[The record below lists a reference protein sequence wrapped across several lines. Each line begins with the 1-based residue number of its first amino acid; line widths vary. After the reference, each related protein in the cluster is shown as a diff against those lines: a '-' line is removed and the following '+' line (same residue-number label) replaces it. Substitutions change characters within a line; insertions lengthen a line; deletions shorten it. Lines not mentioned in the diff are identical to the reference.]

1 MLSQTVDL
9 LLRSNLIL
17 TPSGLIDGH
26 VAIADGRLFAVAP
39 GAPPPALVARATEV
53 LDLTGYLVA
62 PGFIDV
68 HTFFVGWLAEREDV
82 ALDEV
87 GPLLADP
94 VRLRDGFAAYQ
105 RLLHGRGVTTVKEMT
120 FDTGG
125 GIPEL
130 LASLQAEGALSLGV
144 HVMSQPV
151 DAPLDLSTGRRLD
164 ALLKGPRLRFS
175 GFNIMTDGSLS
186 DHEAELLEPYI
197 DGAPGPAVDW
207 SGIRE
212 AVLAA
217 DSAGF
222 RVALHAQGDRA
233 VRRSLDLLELC
244 RRDGAGRLSLRHA
257 LTDLEMTDPDDL
269 PRMARLGA
277 VAEIYPQIT
286 SRRTRDQAAELLDTT
301 VGPGRRDRFWQRRAM
316 ADAGVVLACATDLPL
331 LIPDIPASIDHA
343 CWGRFAGGG
352 TALVD
357 GRTLS
362 PHELL
367 RAWTIGGAWD
377 LGAEREIGALV
388 AGLRADIAVL
398 DADAL
403 TAKPETLAQIGVV
416 LTVAGGRV
424 VYRRSQSQ

>member
-26 VAIADGRLFAVAP
+26 VAVTDGRLSVVAR
-39 GAPPPALVARATEV
+39 GAPPPALVARAAEV
-53 LDLTGYLVA
+53 LDLTGHLVT

-68 HTFFVGWLAEREDV
+68 HTFFVGWLAEREGIALGDV
-82 ALDEV
+82 A
-87 GPLLADP
+87 PLLADL

-105 RLLHGRGVTTVKEMT
+105 RLLHSRGVTTVKEMT
-120 FDTGG
+120 FDAGA

-130 LASLQAEGALSLGV
+130 LASLSADGALSLNV

-151 DAPLDLSTGRRLD
+151 DAPLDLDTGRRLD
-164 ALLKGPRLRFS
+164 ALLTGPQLRFS
-175 GFNIMTDGSLS
+175 GFNIMTDGSLG
-186 DHEAELLEPYI
+186 DHEAELLEPYV
-197 DGAPGPAVDW
+197 DNAPSPVVDW
-207 SGIRE
+207 SGIKE
-212 AVLAA
+212 AVLAV
-217 DSAGF
+217 DNAGF

-233 VRRSLDLLELC
+233 VRRSLDLLEQC
-244 RRDGAGRLSLRHA
+244 RRDDTGRLLLRHA
-257 LTDLEMTDPDDL
+257 LTDLEMTDPADL

-377 LGAEREIGALV
+377 LGAEQEIGALV

-398 DADAL
+398 DANVLA
-403 TAKPETLAQIGVV
+403 AKPETLPQIGVV

>member
-26 VAIADGRLFAVAP
+26 VAVADGRLSVVAR
-39 GAPPPALVARATEV
+39 GAPPPALVANAAEV
-53 LDLTGYLVA
+53 LDLTGHLVT

-68 HTFFVGWLAEREDV
+68 HTFFVGWLAEREDIALGDV
-82 ALDEV
+82 A
-87 GPLLADP
+87 PLLADQ

-105 RLLHGRGVTTVKEMT
+105 RLLHSRGVTTVKEMT
-120 FDTGG
+120 FDAGA

-130 LASLQAEGALSLGV
+130 LASLSADGALSLNV

-151 DAPLDLSTGRRLD
+151 DAPLDLDTGRRLD
-164 ALLKGPRLRFS
+164 ALLTGPHLRFS
-175 GFNIMTDGSLS
+175 GFNIMTDGSLG
-186 DHEAELLEPYI
+186 DHEAELLEPYV
-197 DGAPGPAVDW
+197 DNAPSPVVDW
-207 SGIRE
+207 SGIKE

-217 DSAGF
+217 DNAGF

-233 VRRSLDLLELC
+233 VRRSLDLLEHC
-244 RRDGAGRLSLRHA
+244 RRDGSGRLLLRHA
-257 LTDLEMTDPDDL
+257 LTDLEMTDPADL

-301 VGPGRRDRFWQRRAM
+301 VGPGRRNRFWQRRAM

-331 LIPDIPASIDHA
+331 LIPDIPASVDHA

-352 TALVD
+352 AALVD
-357 GRTLS
+357 GRTLN

-367 RAWTIGGAWD
+367 RAWTEGGAWD
-377 LGAEREIGALV
+377 LGAEQEIGALA

-398 DADAL
+398 DANVL
-403 TAKPETLAQIGVV
+403 TVKPETLGEIEVV
-416 LTVAGGRV
+416 LTVAGGRT
-424 VYRRSQSQ
+424 VYRR